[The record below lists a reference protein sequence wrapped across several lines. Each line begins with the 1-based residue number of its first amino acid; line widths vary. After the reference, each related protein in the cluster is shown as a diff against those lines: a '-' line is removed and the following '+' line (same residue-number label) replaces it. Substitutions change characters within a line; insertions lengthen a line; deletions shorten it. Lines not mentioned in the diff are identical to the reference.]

1 MSVFEM
7 LQHVQFLVD
16 VSGKKKGVVL
26 DYAVWEALL
35 TALEEIEDAN
45 EIQHLRELGEEVIP
59 WEQAKAELRADGV
72 DV

>member
-1 MSVFEM
+1 MGVIDM

-16 VSGKKKGVVL
+16 PSGQKSAVVL
-26 DYAVWEALL
+26 DYAAWETLL
-35 TALEEIEDAN
+35 TALEEIEDAS
-45 EIQHLRELGEEVIP
+45 EIQHLRELGEEVVP

>member
-1 MSVFEM
+1 MSVIEM

-16 VSGKKKGVVL
+16 TSGQKKAVVL
-26 DYAVWEALL
+26 DYAAWEALL
-35 TALEEIEDAN
+35 TALEEIEDAS
-45 EIQHLRELGEEVIP
+45 EIQRLRELGEEPVP

>member
-1 MSVFEM
+1 M
-7 LQHVQFLVD
+7 D
-16 VSGKKKGVVL
+16 RDKIIKKIG
-26 DYAVWEALL
+26 
-35 TALEEIEDAN
+35 LEEIEDAN